1 MLRGRGKVSSRKR
14 CFSSSRN
21 LGTVNVKEDMEGKWT
36 GESGK
41 RESEGNVPQEDW
53 TNCWKASG
61 KVASD
66 SLLTVFPFTFQP
78 LTPPSQALPWNRTLS
93 LFRYARTRTHT
104 HTKSGQLQGS
114 KFQIWLHLEEALC
127 EFLMETRILPQKFQV
142 IHLRNSFHF
151 TFLQISY
158 LDDKK
163 SLSRKR
169 PAYAC
174 HSIGCKGKTYSL
186 PEKVKTLH
194 KKRGMG

>member
-1 MLRGRGKVSSRKR
+1 MGRGNQKVMSRRKTGPTAGRLVGRWHLTLSSQS
-14 CFSSSRN
+14 FPSLS
-21 LGTVNVKEDMEGKWT
+21 
-36 GESGK
+36 
-41 RESEGNVPQEDW
+41 
-53 TNCWKASG
+53 
-61 KVASD
+61 
-66 SLLTVFPFTFQP
+66 SLL
-78 LTPPSQALPWNRTLS
+78 PPPAKHCHGTELCRFLDT
-93 LFRYARTRTHT
+93 RARAHTHT